1 MAVKEWQK
9 AVAIILCLS
18 FGVWLSLSALRMTG
32 ALQAMELLVY
42 DSLMS
47 LRPDSDKES
56 PLVLISETEAD
67 IKRFGY
73 PLSDGIFAQS
83 LEKLLASGARVIG
96 VDKYRDLPVPPESE
110 RLNKVLTE
118 HDNIIW
124 IFFVGDNK
132 QGYIS
137 PPAVLKGSEKIG
149 FNDMVNDPDGV
160 SRRGL
165 LFLDDKGVTHYAF
178 PLLLALHYLAGENIQ
193 PKNDEQ
199 GYLQLGNTTFLP
211 LQRTTGSYARVD
223 TGGYQFLVTYPHL
236 HSQFPTFTI
245 GDLLDGKIS
254 EQTLRNKVVLIGAMA
269 PSLSD
274 YKLFPDGSNHYGV
287 ELHAHIVDQLIQTAL
302 HNYPLQH
309 DWSETQE
316 YSWLL
321 LWCLLGAIASFYRG
335 GVIRLIVISSSGLLV
350 LFGSAVWAFQY
361 GLWLPLL
368 SAMLAWLLTLIV
380 GVVWFSSLE
389 RNERRQLL
397 QLFERYVSPQ
407 VATTLWEK
415 RDEFFI
421 GGGVKPDQLTAT
433 VLFTDL
439 VSFTTLAEGMNPLNL
454 MSWLNKYMDEMS
466 NIIIAEG
473 GMINKYIGDAIMAVF
488 GAPVKKTDAEGIA
501 ADALSAVES
510 ALRMRERLREL
521 NAVWQQQGLPT
532 VCMRIGIYTGTL
544 VAGTLGGRQ
553 RMEYTVIGDTVNTAS
568 RLESFDKTV
577 AAPDSQQP
585 CRILVG
591 EATWQL
597 IRAHYVTEQVGECQ
611 LKGKHNML
619 TIYCVLDRIVH
630 SSQ

>member
-1 MAVKEWQK
+1 MKGWYK
-9 AVAIILCLS
+9 SIAIILCIGI
-18 FGVWLSLSALRMTG
+18 GVWLSLATLRTSG
-32 ALQAMELLVY
+32 VLQAMELLVY
-42 DSLMS
+42 DYLLT
-47 LRPDSDKES
+47 LRPDSDKDA

-73 PLSDGIFAQS
+73 PLSDGILAQS
-83 LEKLLASGARVIG
+83 LEKLLAAKARVIG

-110 RLNKVLTE
+110 RLTKVLTN
-118 HDNIIW
+118 HSNIIW
-124 IFFVGDNK
+124 IFFVGDSK
-132 QGYIS
+132 QGHIS
-137 PPAVLKGSEKIG
+137 PPAVLKDSQQIG

-178 PLLLALHYLAGENIQ
+178 PLLLALHYLAAENIQ
-193 PKNDEQ
+193 PQNDAQ
-199 GYLQLGNTTFLP
+199 GYLRLGNTTFLP
-211 LQRTTGSYARVD
+211 LQPNTGSYAHVD
-223 TGGYQFLVTYPHL
+223 TGGYQILFSYPHL
-236 HSQFPTFTI
+236 HQTFPTFTI
-245 GDLLDGKIS
+245 GDLLDGKIP
-254 EQTLRNKVVLIGAMA
+254 EQTLRNKVILIGAMA

-274 YKLFPDGSNHYGV
+274 YKFFPNRSSHYGV

-302 HNYPLQH
+302 HDYPLPH
-309 DWSETQE
+309 DWSEAQE

-321 LWCLLGAIASFYRG
+321 FWCLLGSIASFYRG
-335 GVIRLIVISSSGLLV
+335 GMIRLTIITSSGLLV
-350 LFGSAVWAFQY
+350 LFGSAVWAFHY

-368 SAMLAWLLTLIV
+368 SATWAWLLTLIF

-397 QLFERYVSPQ
+397 KLFEQHVSPQ
-407 VATTLWEK
+407 VAATLWEK
-415 RDEFFI
+415 RDEFFV

-439 VSFTTLAEGMNPLNL
+439 VNFTTLAEGMNPLSL
-454 MSWLNKYMDEMS
+454 IVWLNQYMDEMS
-466 NIIIAEG
+466 NIIIAEN

-488 GAPVKKTDAEGIA
+488 GVPVKKTDMVGIA
-501 ADALSAVES
+501 ADARSAVES
-510 ALRMRERLREL
+510 AVRLRERLREL
-521 NAVWQQQGLPT
+521 NAAWQQQGLPT
-532 VCMRIGIYTGTL
+532 VCMRVGIYTGTL

-597 IRAHYVTEQVGECQ
+597 IRSHYVTEQVGECQ

-619 TIYCVLDRIVH
+619 TIYSVLDRIAH